1 MTAASAH
8 AAPMTWQSAKRSR
21 IRAFRAGPYILIL
34 AEGEVPNPGY
44 EVDIQRSPLLIY
56 PPQFTLLWR
65 QRPGIWPPVVVP
77 YRYGEVFRYPTD
89 EPRVTVH
96 HADGQDHVE
105 TQPVLSELAQFEA
118 MVADRPATDTGT
130 PGAAEAVGT
139 SMDLKFDE
147 AFADAVN
154 NLPPYDP
161 PHSDPLEN
169 VDVIATG
176 ALFGGIAGFHHLFV
190 RVRRTIT

>member
-1 MTAASAH
+1 VSAP
-8 AAPMTWQSAKRSR
+8 ATPTTWQLANRSR

-34 AEGEVPNPGY
+34 AEGELPNPGY

-56 PPQFTLLWR
+56 PPQFNLRWR
-65 QRPGIWPPVVVP
+65 QRPGIWPQVVVP
-77 YRYGEVFRYPTD
+77 YRHGEVFRYPTD
-89 EPRVTVH
+89 EPTVTVY
-96 HADGQDHVE
+96 HADGQDQVE
-105 TQPVLSELAQFEA
+105 IQSVLPELAQFEA
-118 MVADRPATDTGT
+118 KVADRPAAYTGT

-139 SMDLKFDE
+139 SQNLKFDE

-154 NLPPYDP
+154 NLPAYDP

-169 VDVIATG
+169 IDVVETG